1 MKFLVSQGSNLYW
14 ALLKIVGKE
23 EEKALKVLKNAEKNE
38 SGYILNIE
46 LKIDGVDFDFDSII
60 TGLLQR
66 QNEEIEKQVQYKL
79 EDKFYDIIN
88 KAQDIIDNLDEISDK
103 LEN

>member
-14 ALLKIVGKE
+14 ALLKIVGE
-23 EEKALKVLKNAEKNE
+23 EEKALKVLENAEKSE

-46 LKIDGVDFDFDSII
+46 LKIDGVDFNFNSIM
-60 TGLLQR
+60 TGLFQR
-66 QNEEIEKQVQYKL
+66 QNEEIERQVQYKL

-88 KAQDIIDNLDEISDK
+88 KARDIIDDLDEISDK
-103 LEN
+103 LKN